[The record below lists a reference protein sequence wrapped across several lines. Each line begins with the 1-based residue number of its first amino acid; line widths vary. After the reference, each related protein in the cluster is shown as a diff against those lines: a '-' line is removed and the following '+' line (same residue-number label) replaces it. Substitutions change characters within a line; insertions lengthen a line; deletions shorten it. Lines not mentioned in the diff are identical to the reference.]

1 MLAVLCESDARDE
14 LRVSEHGGHA
24 LAGVVVVDGDGLV
37 GAGGGGVDA
46 AAVERHLDERAVVA
60 VRALERSER
69 KGEKVAMTI
78 NAVIIYH
85 QHIESEGKDSNL
97 LKVHKVVHLTKDILS
112 RKSELHLTRVYCS
125 TVVYILLMVCGNI

>member
-69 KGEKVAMTI
+69 KGEKVAAMTI

-85 QHIESEGKDSNL
+85 KHIEREGKI
-97 LKVHKVVHLTKDILS
+97 VIYYLTKDIFS

-125 TVVYILLMVCGNI
+125 TEVYILLMVCGNI